1 MNRRFFWSIL
11 FIILFSTI
19 HHACAKE
26 SLDYNFDLNE
36 ARAVASQSIN
46 PEYLV
51 FSPTTAKNKIIPV
64 LIYLHGA
71 GGGRPPLTRMGMQAN
86 ALRRGIEQYGKGPC
100 YIVVPQCL
108 PTKKNGER
116 ATWVPDD
123 LNLLLDDLLEK
134 FPIDSKRVYL
144 TGNSM
149 GGYGSW
155 VWGGHSPERL
165 AAVAPVVGGI
175 GPGGPKDVS
184 PYIRAWAKNLAKVPV
199 YAFAGAK
206 DRVVPAERSER
217 MIAEIRKAG
226 GKDAKI
232 KIYPEAGHN
241 ARQLVYDS
249 REFYHWMFSQ
259 SK

>member
-1 MNRRFFWSIL
+1 MKYLVIL
-11 FIILFSTI
+11 SFLFLPILGSYAQSPPVKVSKLSGVRNSSTI
-19 HHACAKE
+19 
-26 SLDYNFDLNE
+26 
-36 ARAVASQSIN
+36 SIN

-51 FSPTTAKNKIIPV
+51 FASQSVKKKKVPG

-71 GGGRPPLTRMGMQAN
+71 GGGRPPLTRLGMQVN
-86 ALRRGIEQYGKGPC
+86 ALRRGIDKFLKSPC
-100 YIVVPQCL
+100 IVVVPQCL
-108 PTKKNGER
+108 PKTKNGKR
-116 ATWVPDD
+116 ATWEPDD

-149 GGYGSW
+149 GGYGCW
-155 VWGGHSPERL
+155 VWGGHSSERL

-184 PYIRAWAKNLAKVPV
+184 PNLTKWAENLAKVPV
-199 YAFAGAK
+199 YAFVGGR
-206 DRVVPAERSER
+206 DRVVPAEHSKR
-217 MIAEIRKAG
+217 MIAEIRKVG
-226 GKDAKI
+226 GKLAQI
-232 KIYPEAGHN
+232 KIYPDAGHN

-249 REFYHWMFSQ
+249 KEFYEWMFAQ

>member
-1 MNRRFFWSIL
+1 MKHLAIFLLL
-11 FIILFSTI
+11 FLPSFVSLAQSTQV
-19 HHACAKE
+19 KVSKLSE
-26 SLDYNFDLNE
+26 VRE
-36 ARAVASQSIN
+36 ASTLSIN

-51 FSPTTAKNKIIPV
+51 FTPASTKEKKVPV

-71 GGGRPPLTRMGMQAN
+71 GGGRPPLTRLGMQAN
-86 ALRRGIEQYGKGPC
+86 ALRRGIEKYGKGPC
-100 YIVVPQCL
+100 FVVVPQCL

-116 ATWVPDD
+116 ATWEPDD

-134 FPIDSKRVYL
+134 FSMDPKRVYL

-155 VWGGHSPERL
+155 AWGGYSPERL

-184 PYIRAWAKNLAKVPV
+184 PDIEVWAKNLAKVPV

-249 REFYHWMFSQ
+249 REFYHWMFRQ

>member
-1 MNRRFFWSIL
+1 MSSNMKHLAFFLLL
-11 FIILFSTI
+11 FLPSFVSLAQSPPFKVSKLSEGHEAST
-19 HHACAKE
+19 
-26 SLDYNFDLNE
+26 L
-36 ARAVASQSIN
+36 SIN

-51 FSPTTAKNKIIPV
+51 FTPTSDEEKKVPA

-71 GGGRPPLTRMGMQAN
+71 GGGRPPLTRLGMQAN
-86 ALRRGIEQYGKGPC
+86 ALRRGIEKYGKGPC
-100 YIVVPQCL
+100 FVVVPQCL
-108 PTKKNGER
+108 PTKKNGGR
-116 ATWVPDD
+116 ATWEPDD

-134 FPIDSKRVYL
+134 FSMDPKRVYL
-144 TGNSM
+144 TGNSK
-149 GGYGSW
+149 GGYGCW

-184 PYIRAWAKNLAKVPV
+184 PDIEEWAKNLAKVPV